1 MAPLPTI
8 DPSDAD
14 VRALTAEL
22 YDSFP
27 TGDAFEGFLK
37 LLLTRMGLQD
47 VAVTRKTRDGGIDLT
62 AMRTGLE
69 ELSYVDQIK
78 YVVQAKRYSP
88 ERAVP
93 IEAVRALRGVMH
105 ANDKGLFITTAR
117 FSSDTEVFAS
127 QDTSRPLVLIDGAQL
142 VRLCIDHHLGFRFR
156 PVFDRETLA
165 AQTTPLGA
173 STQVTLGQ
181 PDGAPRTTPSFL
193 KTVTANDIRARII
206 SVPWEMGALIDPSKQ
221 SLTVEFTPHFAAREF
236 QYRADRRYISGVT
249 DILRKFGLLTA
260 AGDRVPWQAEWAFDR
275 KTQVARVSFTSAAAV

>member
-1 MAPLPTI
+1 MAQLPTI

-27 TGDAFEGFLK
+27 TGEAFEVFLK

-62 AMRTGLE
+62 AMRIGLE
-69 ELSYVDQIK
+69 ELSHVDQIK
-78 YVVQAKRYSP
+78 YLVQAKRYSP

-105 ANDKGLFITTAR
+105 ANEKGLFITTAR
-117 FSSDTEVFAS
+117 FSGDTELFAS
-127 QDTSRPLVLIDGAQL
+127 QDASRPLVLIDGERL
-142 VRLCIDHHLGFRFR
+142 VRLCIDHHLGFRFK

-165 AQTTPLGA
+165 AQTNSIGA
-173 STQVTLGQ
+173 SAQVAPTPQ
-181 PDGAPRTTPSFL
+181 NYAPRTTPTFL

-206 SVPWEMGALIDPSKQ
+206 SVPWEMGELIDAGKPSL
-221 SLTVEFTPHFAAREF
+221 SVEFAPHFSAREF

-249 DILRKFGLLTA
+249 DVLRKFGLMTA
-260 AGDRVPWQAEWAFDR
+260 TGERVPRQAEWTFDS
-275 KTQVARVSFTSAAAV
+275 KAQIACVSFLDSAVP